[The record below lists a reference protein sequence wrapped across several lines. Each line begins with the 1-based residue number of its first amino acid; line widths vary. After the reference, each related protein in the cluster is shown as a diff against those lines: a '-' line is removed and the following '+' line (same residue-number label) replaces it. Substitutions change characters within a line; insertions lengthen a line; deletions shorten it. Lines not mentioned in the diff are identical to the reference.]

1 MEFDSYDFDLTRISR
16 FIGVEKC
23 FMSEIQIKMLSSY
36 SNFSCNNNT
45 FLISSCY
52 FLRLNLQNLPNRF
65 LRERI

>member
-52 FLRLNLQNLPNRF
+52 FLPCD
-65 LRERI
+65 